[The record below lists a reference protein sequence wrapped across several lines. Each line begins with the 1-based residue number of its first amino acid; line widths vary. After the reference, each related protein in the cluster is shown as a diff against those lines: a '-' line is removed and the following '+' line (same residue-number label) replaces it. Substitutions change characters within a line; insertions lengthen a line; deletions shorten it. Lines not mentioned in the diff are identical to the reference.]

1 MAVELE
7 TTIKKTMESIARVEL
22 FTDASLS
29 PDDWSVVFHFERG
42 NYDAGGKI
50 VGPTEFGSMRVQK
63 RFGDIKG
70 DPEIVQLVTMIKKK
84 AYEYRAAAIAE
95 QKAQEEARA
104 AAAEETTEQK

>member
-42 NYDAGGKI
+42 NYDADGKI
-50 VGPTEFGSMRVQK
+50 IGPTEFGSMRVQK

-70 DPEIVQLVTMIKKK
+70 DPDVLKAMGIIKAK
-84 AYEYRAAAIAE
+84 AYQYR
-95 QKAQEEARA
+95 EENIARA
-104 AAAEETTEQK
+104 AEQEAERVAITQQSTVAS

>member
-42 NYDAGGKI
+42 NYDADGKLI
-50 VGPTEFGSMRVQK
+50 GPTEFGSMRVTK
-63 RFGDIKG
+63 RFGDIKS
-70 DPEIVQLVTMIKKK
+70 DPEIVQLVTAIKKK
-84 AYEYRAAAIAE
+84 AYEYRSADIAE
-95 QKAQEEARA
+95 RK
-104 AAAEETTEQK
+104 AAAEAMAEAAQEK